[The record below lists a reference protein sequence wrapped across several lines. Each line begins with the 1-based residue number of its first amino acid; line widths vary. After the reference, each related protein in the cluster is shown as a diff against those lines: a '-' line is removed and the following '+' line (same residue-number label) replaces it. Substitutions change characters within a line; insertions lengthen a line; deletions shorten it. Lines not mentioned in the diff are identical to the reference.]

1 MENTGM
7 DARYFYC
14 ISAFRFYYGW
24 IRETENYLIKD
35 NMKIYIDADAV
46 PGAIRDI
53 LFRASEKNSIQT
65 IVIANQRLK
74 LPDSEYISGI
84 EAPAG
89 PDAADDLIVDLVSS
103 GDLVITADIPLADRV
118 INRGA
123 YVLNHRGEFYDMH
136 NIKERLTMRNLMEDL
151 RSIGVDT
158 GGQAPLS
165 LKDRNIFAG
174 KLDRFIQEY
183 KKNGEIK

>member
-1 MENTGM
+1 
-7 DARYFYC
+7 
-14 ISAFRFYYGW
+14 
-24 IRETENYLIKD
+24 
-35 NMKIYIDADAV
+35 MKIYIDADAI

-53 LFRASEKNSIQT
+53 LFRAAEKNRIQT

-84 EAPAG
+84 EAPSG
-89 PDAADDLIVDLVSS
+89 PDAADDLIVELVNN

-118 INRGA
+118 ISRGA
-123 YVLNHRGEFYDMH
+123 YVLNHRGEFYDIN
-136 NIKERLTMRNLMEDL
+136 NIKERLTMRNLMEEL

-165 LKDRNIFAG
+165 HKDRNIFAG
-174 KLDRFIQEY
+174 RLDRFITDY
-183 KKNGEIK
+183 MRRNGEK